1 MHASYQM
8 IWIKTFFSVQKYISQ
23 SFYKRFWINMNI
35 VEEKYCP
42 LNSKD
47 VCYIDVLYVSIMERI
62 CTRLILNC
70 KNLYPIHL
78 YLLYDN

>member
-47 VCYIDVLYVSIMERI
+47 V
-62 CTRLILNC
+62 
-70 KNLYPIHL
+70 NL
-78 YLLYDN
+78 LL